1 MNPVSRV
8 IAALVAVLALAG
20 AFFFGLVVL
29 ILVFGLG
36 FLFWLGIRLRMW
48 WIMRRM
54 PAADAVPDQPDG
66 QGEVIDAEYTVIS
79 RRRD

>member
-54 PAADAVPDQPDG
+54 PVAEAAPEQPAG

>member
-20 AFFFGLVVL
+20 AFFFGLIVL

-54 PAADAVPDQPDG
+54 PGADAVPDQPAG